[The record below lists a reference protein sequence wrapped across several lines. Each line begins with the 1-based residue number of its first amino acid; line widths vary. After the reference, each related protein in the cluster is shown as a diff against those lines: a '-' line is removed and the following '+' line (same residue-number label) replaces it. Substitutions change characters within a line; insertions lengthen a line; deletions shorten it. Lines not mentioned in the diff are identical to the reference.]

1 MAEGGAGADAPRA
14 ARASGRPTRDGSALR
29 SAPRA
34 APRRRAAGSPR
45 GRGLAAVSGTAAA
58 IGLAAL
64 LAAGR
69 PARSATPHGS
79 PPPSA
84 PPDPSPGFDVL
95 GYDLSLTLEAGSDSI
110 AAVQRVRALVTSA
123 DLGALRLELRGLTV
137 DSARVAGRAV
147 RPSRAGDT
155 LSLPLPDGLR
165 PEVGDTLV
173 AAVAYRGRPSDG
185 LIARPNVHGD
195 WTVFADDWP
204 DRASHWFASVDH
216 PADKAA
222 VTFRLTLPEGW
233 TSVANGVRTLD
244 APLPGGGR
252 LQVWREEEAIPVY
265 TMVVGAGR
273 LAVQDGGAAR
283 AGPGGTPVP
292 VTYVTFPQDTA
303 RGPKLFG
310 ATRRILEA
318 LARRFGPFPYRKLA
332 MVESAT
338 RYGGMENASAI
349 YFPEDGVSGGRVRE
363 STVAHEIAHQW
374 FGDAVTEASWRDLWL
389 SEGFASFGDA
399 LWQEASRG
407 EAAYRARM
415 ADFERIYLGSDV
427 TGRPVLGPIPDD
439 LTRLLD
445 ANAYQK
451 GAWVLYMLRRKVGD
465 AAFFDGLRRYFER
478 YRGRSALT
486 ADFRAAME
494 DASGLD
500 LSGFF
505 RQWLERP
512 GYPEVSVTWA
522 WDADAGALRLRAC
535 QEQGGDPYRLE
546 LPVRVRAGSA
556 ARTVRMTVEDARATL
571 RVPLGSAPDSVAAD
585 PLDRILGP
593 VRTGRG
599 DPGAVCPAA
608 SGKAAAAGAARGT
621 EAAAGPGPEARPG
634 GRHLR

>member
-1 MAEGGAGADAPRA
+1 VTEGTPGRDARRDPGAPPRPVGGRPGADAGPRRTGRRPTAGPSRGPARA
-14 ARASGRPTRDGSALR
+14 ALLGA
-29 SAPRA
+29 
-34 APRRRAAGSPR
+34 
-45 GRGLAAVSGTAAA
+45 AAA
-58 IGLAAL
+58 IGLPAL
-64 LAAGR
+64 LVTAGSARPVPAR
-69 PARSATPHGS
+69 PAPQQTV
-79 PPPSA
+79 PPTR
-84 PPDPSPGFDVL
+84 PDPSPGFDVL

-110 AAVQRVRALVTSA
+110 SAVQRVRALVTSA
-123 DLGALRLELRGLTV
+123 DLGELRLELRGLTV

-147 RPSRAGDT
+147 HASRRDDT
-155 LSLPLPDGLR
+155 LSLPLPGALR

-173 AAVAYRGRPSDG
+173 AAVAYHGRPSDG

-216 PADKAA
+216 PADKAS

-233 TSVANGVRTLD
+233 TSVANGVLALD
-244 APLPGGGR
+244 TPLPGGGR

-273 LAVQDGGAAR
+273 LAVEDGGAAR
-283 AGPGGTPVP
+283 AGPEGTPVP
-292 VTYVTFPQDTA
+292 VTYVVFPQDTA
-303 RGPKLFG
+303 RGPELFG

-318 LARRFGPFPYRKLA
+318 FARRFGPFPYRKLA

-349 YFPEDGVSGGRVRE
+349 YFPEDGVSEGRVRE

-374 FGDAVTEASWRDLWL
+374 FGDGVTEASWRDLWL

-415 ADFERIYLGSDV
+415 ADFERTYLGSDV
-427 TGRPVLGPIPDD
+427 TARPVLGPIPHD
-439 LTRLLD
+439 LTSLLD

-465 AAFFDGLRRYFER
+465 GAFFDGLRRYFQR

-486 ADFRAAME
+486 ADFEAAME

-512 GYPEVSVTWA
+512 GYPEVAVTWA
-522 WDADAGALRLRAC
+522 WDAGSGALRLRSC
-535 QEQGGDPYRLE
+535 QEQTGDPYRLE
-546 LPVRVRAGSA
+546 LPVRIRAAGTVREL
-556 ARTVRMTVEDARATL
+556 RMTVAGTRDTL
-571 RVPLGSAPDSVAAD
+571 RVPLAAAPDSVAAD
-585 PLDRILGP
+585 PLDRVLGP
-593 VRTGRG
+593 VRTVRG
-599 DPGAVCPAA
+599 DPGAGCP
-608 SGKAAAAGAARGT
+608 
-621 EAAAGPGPEARPG
+621 
-634 GRHLR
+634 